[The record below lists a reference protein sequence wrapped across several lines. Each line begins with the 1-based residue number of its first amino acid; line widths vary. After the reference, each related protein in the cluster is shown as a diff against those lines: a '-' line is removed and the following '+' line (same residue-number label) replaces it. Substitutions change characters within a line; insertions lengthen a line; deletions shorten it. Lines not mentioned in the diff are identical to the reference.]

1 MSWLYTGDSEAYHF
15 CGIELTSHR
24 AATEPAIKV
33 STCDADMSALMEGI
47 WLCAREILWG
57 WRAVCGLFWP
67 VSGVVLALFFQMC
80 LLVVAEGRQYD
91 PGGKFFSD

>member
-1 MSWLYTGDSEAYHF
+1 
-15 CGIELTSHR
+15 
-24 AATEPAIKV
+24 
-33 STCDADMSALMEGI
+33 MSALVEGI
-47 WLCAREILWG
+47 WLALPLCDG
-57 WRAVCGLFWP
+57 GGAVGGLFWP